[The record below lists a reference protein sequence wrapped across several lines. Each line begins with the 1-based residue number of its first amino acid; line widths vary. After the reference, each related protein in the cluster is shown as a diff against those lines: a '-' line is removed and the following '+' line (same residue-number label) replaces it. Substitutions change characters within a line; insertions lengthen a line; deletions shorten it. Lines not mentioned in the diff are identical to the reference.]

1 MLYVK
6 CIELKK
12 LIARYNS
19 LQFCEENWLRY
30 EFEMFSDGE
39 WSCLI
44 SCNGVVHVRVF
55 RDIFDYV
62 STFYVQPFMWGSVC
76 GFRLHI
82 Q

>member
-1 MLYVK
+1 M
-6 CIELKK
+6 
-12 LIARYNS
+12 IARYNS
-19 LQFCEENWLRY
+19 LQYHEKNWLSY

-44 SCNGVVHVRVF
+44 KCNGCVNVYDF
-55 RDIFDYV
+55 RPIFDYV
-62 STFYVQPFMWGSVC
+62 STFFVNPFMWGNNY